1 MKLEELM
8 HYQIGPLSAGNL
20 LTALLLLGVCLG
32 GAKLVMKLVD
42 RMLRKLQVEKSL
54 HHFIRS
60 AAKFALLFLTA
71 LIVADSLGIPVT
83 SLVTVLG
90 VVGLAVS
97 LAVQDSL
104 AKLAGG
110 LMVLAAKPFVVGDY
124 VDVGTVSGTVQEIG
138 LIYTCLSTPDNK
150 VVYLPNNDV
159 AGARVT
165 NFSARATRRVD
176 LMVCASYG
184 DDTQTVKTALRQALE
199 AAGGVLEDPPPFIG
213 VSEYQDS
220 SVQYVIRAWVKTAD
234 YWDVYYSLLEQVRRT
249 FTENGVQMSYPHLNV
264 HLMENGRRNKDEG
277 LDRPQ
282 GRKGKK

>member
-8 HYQIGPLSAGNL
+8 EYRIGPLSVGDA
-20 LTALLLLGVCLG
+20 LTALLLLAVCLAG
-32 GAKLVMKLVD
+32 TKLLMKLVD
-42 RMLRKLQVEKSL
+42 RMIQKLRVEKSL
-54 HHFIRS
+54 HHFVRS
-60 AAKFALLFLTA
+60 AAKFALLFLTV
-71 LIVADSLGIPVT
+71 LIIADSLGIPVT

-104 AKLAGG
+104 SKLAGG

-124 VDVGTVSGTVQEIG
+124 VDVGSVSGTVQEIG

-159 AGARVT
+159 AGARIT

-176 LMVCASYG
+176 LTVCASY
-184 DDTQTVKTALRQALE
+184 DDNTQTVKRALWQALE
-199 AAGGVLEDPPPFIG
+199 EAGGVLDDPPPFIG

-220 SVQYVIRAWVKTAD
+220 SIQDIVRAWVKTAD
-234 YWDVYYSLLEQVRRT
+234 YWDVYYSLLEQVRRA
-249 FTENGVQMSYPHLNV
+249 FAENGVQMSYPHLNV
-264 HLMENGRRNKDEG
+264 HLVENGGQNQVQAPDCPK
-277 LDRPQ
+277 
-282 GRKGKK
+282 GRKGTE